1 VTVSSMTGFAR
12 TSGAAGDDNWS
23 WELKSV
29 NSRGLDLRC
38 RLHGGLEALEVAARA
53 AATKRFHRGNVT
65 MNLTLNRT
73 GATAEIRINEDVLG
87 AVLAAA
93 AELAKRIDAPP
104 PSVDG
109 LLAMRGVLETVER
122 EETEAERK
130 TLEAGVLA
138 TLDEALDS
146 LATDRGAEGRRL
158 DGIIAGQI
166 DAIAELTAGAGQL
179 TAVQPAALKARL
191 RRQVA
196 ELLETA
202 DGMADGLAEDRLLQE
217 AAVLATKA
225 DVREELDRLA
235 AHVEA
240 ARELLADQGAV
251 GRRLDFLA
259 QEFNRE
265 ANTLCSKSQDA
276 ALTKIG
282 IELKT
287 VIDQFREQAQNIE

>member
-1 VTVSSMTGFAR
+1 MTGFAR

-191 RRQVA
+191 QRQVA
-196 ELLETA
+196 ALL
-202 DGMADGLAEDRLLQE
+202 DNADGLAEDRLLQE

-235 AHVEA
+235 AHVDA

-276 ALTKIG
+276 ALTKVG

>member
-1 VTVSSMTGFAR
+1 MSRAQAAPTNRGSLCAKGQADLQGSYSPDRFVSPMKNGAPTSWDEAMTTLTRALKKAR
-12 TSGAAGDDNWS
+12 
-23 WELKSV
+23 K
-29 NSRGLDLRC
+29 RGQTIAWLGR
-38 RLHGGLEALEVAARA
+38 H
-53 AATKRFHRGNVT
+53 
-65 MNLTLNRT
+65 RT

-202 DGMADGLAEDRLLQE
+202 DGMADGLAEAKRSGRPILL
-217 AAVLATKA
+217 VS
-225 DVREELDRLA
+225 
-235 AHVEA
+235 
-240 ARELLADQGAV
+240 GAPACLGV
-251 GRRLDFLA
+251 PG
-259 QEFNRE
+259 
-265 ANTLCSKSQDA
+265 
-276 ALTKIG
+276 
-282 IELKT
+282 
-287 VIDQFREQAQNIE
+287 VW

>member
-1 VTVSSMTGFAR
+1 MTGFAR
-12 TSGAAGDDNWS
+12 TAGAAGDYSWS

-38 RLHGGLEALEVAARA
+38 RLHGGLDALEVAARA

-65 MNLTLNRT
+65 MNLTMNRP

-87 AVLAAA
+87 AVLASA

-122 EETEAERK
+122 EDSEAERK

-138 TLDEALDS
+138 TLDEALDG
-146 LATDRGAEGRRL
+146 LATDRASEGRRL
-158 DGIIAGQI
+158 DGVVAGQI
-166 DAIAELTAGAGQL
+166 ETIAELTAAAGQL
-179 TAVQPAALKARL
+179 AAVQPAALKARL
-191 RRQVA
+191 QRQVA
-196 ELLETA
+196 ALL
-202 DGMADGLAEDRLLQE
+202 DNADGLAEDRLLQE

-235 AHVEA
+235 AHVDA

-276 ALTKIG
+276 ALTKVG